1 MTQKENATLE
11 KVFDELRTLTTK
23 VQNIEDAILGSDYFG
38 EGIKAQ
44 TLKNSEDILRIE
56 NKFKYIYYTLI
67 GICITGGWQLSELI
81 KKILPVI
88 F

>member
-11 KVFDELRTLTTK
+11 KVFDELRNLTHK
-23 VQNIEDAILGSDYFG
+23 VQTIEDAILGSDYFG

-44 TLKNSEDILRIE
+44 TIQNSKDILDIN
-56 NKFKYIYYTLI
+56 NKFKYVYYTLI
-67 GICITGGWQLSELI
+67 GVGITGGWQLSELI
-81 KKILPVI
+81 KKFFPAI

>member
-11 KVFDELRTLTTK
+11 KVFDELRTLTT
-23 VQNIEDAILGSDYFG
+23 IEDAILGSDYFG